1 MEKTNN
7 YPVVMVHGFLCWGS
21 EERINDFLPLF
32 GMWNG
37 NARMTVL
44 EMGVPCFTPSVGP
57 FSGMWDRACDLY
69 AHIKGGTVDY
79 GYVHSKRNHHE
90 RYGNTYEALV
100 PNWGDLDEY
109 GKIQKINLIGHS
121 FGGPTVRTLINLLA
135 EGSKEERE
143 HSGRGDPQP
152 AL

>member
-135 EGSKEERE
+135 EGSKEE
-143 HSGRGDPQP
+143 
-152 AL
+152 